1 MFQSDDCS
9 DAAGDFSDLTDSLRR
24 LHAGDISALEEL
36 IARGCQRM
44 RSIASRMLPSFPA
57 VRRWDQTDD
66 VVQNAALRLCR
77 ALADVKPDSS
87 RAFMGLVALQVRR
100 ELLDL
105 AKKHGRFGAY
115 AANHET
121 NVFYHEGEAVMI
133 VDQAAHPADPDDQLL
148 RWTRLHEA
156 AEGLPEEER
165 ELFHLAWYLGL
176 TQQEAAGVL
185 GWSLRT
191 VKRRW
196 ETAKTLIH
204 TAMEGEMP
212 D

>member
-1 MFQSDDCS
+1 MFQSHDCS
-9 DAAGDFSDLTDSLRR
+9 DAAGDCSDLTGSLRR
-24 LHAGDISALEEL
+24 LHAGDASALEEL
-36 IARGCQRM
+36 IARGCERM
-44 RSIASRMLPSFPA
+44 RSIASRMLRSFPA
-57 VRRWDQTDD
+57 VRRWEQTDD

-77 ALADVKPDSS
+77 ALADVKPDSA

-105 AKKHGRFGAY
+105 AKKHGRSGAY

-121 NVFYHEGEAVMI
+121 NGFHRDGEAVMK
-133 VDQAAHPADPDDQLL
+133 VDQAADPADPVDRLL

-156 AEGLPEEER
+156 AEALPEEER

-185 GWSLRT
+185 GWSVRT

-204 TAMEGEMP
+204 TALEGEMP